1 MHATKDESKQGIQSC
16 LGCLSS
22 TCLPFST
29 QNMAS
34 VFPHMSSERETL
46 LSEALVSAQRR
57 NEDSQDK
64 LRAKLATAKQRAAVF
79 GHKVAR
85 WQVRAKA
92 DALAEVQR
100 LESELRTVTTNR
112 MDLRRKFE
120 SVEQR
125 YSQAMDAT
133 SKLQGN
139 RLVSSSIHSAAKTFR
154 RANVVL
160 MAPENADECIRQH
173 MRSDL
178 GLQDL
183 PLMLTA
189 GDVCDDCGVQMAVVS
204 NDSMLSCPQCHKLR
218 LLPNMMTTS
227 ALHGTDMEASA
238 SITKHRLPEWIEMA
252 QAKEFAEP
260 PEDVI
265 ATVARFLVQ
274 HNMTGLEAFRDV
286 IADERNQNGPFR
298 GVQDALDRL
307 RVRIPD
313 VDLEQR
319 LVAINASTTRTAL
332 RGIVAEAKGKAD
344 KFRKFY
350 ERSAK
355 LASLISGYWPPRM
368 TGQQEEM
375 LRLLYTVAAPEYEKR
390 RKPRQTYWPGG
401 FPFFLKNVCV
411 LMGWDEIAA
420 QFPIPAGSKEG
431 GSRDLLRNEIWSELG
446 WELVS
451 YSGKLPPMKLPD
463 GTTWSLTL
471 EDDENEGQTE
481 EAAEA
486 QKVRKEVES
495 KISIKKR
502 RRVDFELECS

>member
-1 MHATKDESKQGIQSC
+1 
-16 LGCLSS
+16 
-22 TCLPFST
+22 
-29 QNMAS
+29 MAS

-46 LSEALVSAQRR
+46 LAEALAAAQQK
-57 NEDSQDK
+57 NEASVDK
-64 LRAKLATAKQRAAVF
+64 VREKLTKAKQKAGAF
-79 GHKVAR
+79 PSKVPR
-85 WQVRAKA
+85 WQLRAKA
-92 DALAEVQR
+92 DAQAEVRRIEAQ
-100 LESELRTVTTNR
+100 LESITTNR
-112 MDLRRKFE
+112 FELRKQFE
-120 SVEQR
+120 TVERR
-125 YSQAMDAT
+125 YAHAMEAT

-178 GLQDL
+178 GLQEL

-260 PEDVI
+260 PDDVTL
-265 ATVARFLVQ
+265 TVARFLVQ
-274 HNMTGLEAFRDV
+274 HNMTGLEAYKEV
-286 IADERNQNGPFR
+286 IADERAQGGPFK
-298 GVQDALDRL
+298 GVEDALQRL
-307 RVRIPD
+307 KVRLPD
-313 VDLEQR
+313 VDLEAR
-319 LVAINASTTRTAL
+319 LVALNASTTRTAL

-355 LASLISGYWPPRM
+355 LASLISGFWPPRM

-375 LRLLYTVAAPEYEKR
+375 LRLLYTVAAPEYERR

-431 GSRDLLRNEIWSELG
+431 GSRDMLRNEIWSELG
-446 WELVS
+446 WELVP
-451 YSGKLPPMKLPD
+451 YSGRLPPMRLPD
-463 GTTWSLTL
+463 GSTWSLTL

-502 RRVDFELECS
+502 RRVDFELECA

>member
-1 MHATKDESKQGIQSC
+1 
-16 LGCLSS
+16 
-22 TCLPFST
+22 
-29 QNMAS
+29 MAS
-34 VFPHMSSERETL
+34 ILPHMSSEREAL
-46 LSEALVSAQRR
+46 LSEALSLAQQKHETIQNGLR
-57 NEDSQDK
+57 EK
-64 LRAKLATAKQRAAVF
+64 LAKALSLAASFPSKPPRWQIRAKKDAQIVVSSLEAQLAKLSTNRV
-79 GHKVAR
+79 
-85 WQVRAKA
+85 
-92 DALAEVQR
+92 
-100 LESELRTVTTNR
+100 ELRRSFETVE
-112 MDLRRKFE
+112 K
-120 SVEQR
+120 R
-125 YSQAMDAT
+125 YAKAMDAT

-139 RLVSSSIHSAAKTFR
+139 RLLSSSIHSAAKTFR

-173 MRSDL
+173 LRSDL
-178 GLQDL
+178 GLQEA

-204 NDSMLSCPQCHKLR
+204 NDSMLNCPQCHKLR
-218 LLPNMMTTS
+218 LLPNTMTTS
-227 ALHGTDMEASA
+227 ALHGTDMEGSA

-260 PEDVI
+260 PEDVVL
-265 ATVARFLVQ
+265 TVTRFLVQ
-274 HNMTGLEAFRDV
+274 NNMTGLEPFRSV
-286 IADERNQNGPFR
+286 IADERAQGGPFL
-298 GVQDALDRL
+298 GVADALRRL
-307 RVRIPD
+307 QPRVPEL
-313 VDLEQR
+313 DLEAR
-319 LVAINASTTRTAL
+319 LVALNSSAARTAL
-332 RGIVAEAKGKAD
+332 RGIVAEGKGKSD

-355 LASLISGYWPPRM
+355 IAALVSGFWPPRM

-375 LRLLYTVAAPEYEKR
+375 LRLLYTVAAPEYERR

-431 GSRDLLRNEIWSELG
+431 GSRDLLRNEIWSDLG
-446 WELVS
+446 WELVP
-451 YSGKLPPMKLPD
+451 YSGKLPPMRLPD
-463 GTTWSLTL
+463 GSSWSLTL

>member
-1 MHATKDESKQGIQSC
+1 
-16 LGCLSS
+16 
-22 TCLPFST
+22 
-29 QNMAS
+29 MAS

-46 LSEALVSAQRR
+46 LSEALTVAQRR
-57 NEDSQDK
+57 NEETLDK
-64 LRAKLATAKQRAAVF
+64 LRATLAKAKTLASSF
-79 GHKVAR
+79 GPKVPR
-85 WQVRAKA
+85 WQLRAKA

-100 LESELRTVTTNR
+100 LEEQIRSTVTNR
-112 MDLRRKFE
+112 SQLRKTFE
-120 SVEQR
+120 VVEQR
-125 YSQAMDAT
+125 YSRAMDAT
-133 SKLQGN
+133 SKLQAN

-173 MRSDL
+173 LRSEL

-260 PEDVI
+260 PEDVLV
-265 ATVARFLVQ
+265 TVARFLTQ
-274 HNMTGLEAFRDV
+274 HNMTGLEPFRDV
-286 IADERNQNGPFR
+286 ISHERAHHGPFK
-298 GVQDALDRL
+298 GVQDVVQRL
-307 RVRIPD
+307 EGRIPD
-313 VDLEQR
+313 VEAR
-319 LVAINASTTRTAL
+319 LLAINASMTRTAL

-355 LASLISGYWPPRM
+355 LASLISGFWPPRM

-375 LRLLYTVAAPEYEKR
+375 LRLLYTVAAPEYER
-390 RKPRQTYWPGG
+390 RRRPRQTYWPGG

-411 LMGWDEIAA
+411 LLGWDEIAA

-431 GSRDLLRNEIWSELG
+431 GSRDMLRNEIWSELG
-446 WELVS
+446 WELVP
-451 YSGKLPPMKLPD
+451 YSGKLPPMRLPD
-463 GTTWSLTL
+463 GSTWSLTL
-471 EDDENEGQTE
+471 EDDETEGQTE

>member
-1 MHATKDESKQGIQSC
+1 MATT
-16 LGCLSS
+16 L
-22 TCLPFST
+22 
-29 QNMAS
+29 
-34 VFPHMSSERETL
+34 PHMSSEREALLTEAISVAQKKHEATQETL
-46 LSEALVSAQRR
+46 RS
-57 NEDSQDK
+57 
-64 LRAKLATAKQRAAVF
+64 KLAHARDELSKFPTRPP
-79 GHKVAR
+79 R
-85 WQVRAKA
+85 WQIRARE
-92 DALAEVQR
+92 DAVAKVKQ
-100 LESELRTVTTNR
+100 LEEELSLLTTNR
-112 MDLRRKFE
+112 VELRRSFE
-120 SVEQR
+120 AVERR
-125 YSQAMDAT
+125 YAHAMEAT

-173 MRSDL
+173 MRSDM
-178 GLQDL
+178 GLQDA

-189 GDVCDDCGVQMAVVS
+189 GDVCDDCGVQMSVVS

-218 LLPNMMTTS
+218 LLPNTMTTS
-227 ALHGTDMEASA
+227 ALHGTDMEGSA

-260 PEDVI
+260 PEDVVV
-265 ATVARFLVQ
+265 TVARFLVQ
-274 HNMTGLEAFRDV
+274 NNMTGLEPFREI
-286 IADERNQNGPFR
+286 IAEERSQRGPFL
-298 GVQDALDRL
+298 GVEDALRRL
-307 RVRIPD
+307 KHRIPE
-313 VDLEQR
+313 VDLEAR
-319 LVAINASTTRTAL
+319 LMAINSSASRTAL
-332 RGIVAEAKGKAD
+332 RGVVAEAKGKAD

-355 LASLISGYWPPRM
+355 IAAIISGFWPPRM

-375 LRLLYTVAAPEYEKR
+375 LRLLYTVAAPEYERR

-446 WELVS
+446 WELVP
-451 YSGKLPPMKLPD
+451 YSGRLPPMRLPD
-463 GTTWSLTL
+463 GSTWSLTL

-502 RRVDFELECS
+502 RRVDFELECT

>member
-1 MHATKDESKQGIQSC
+1 
-16 LGCLSS
+16 
-22 TCLPFST
+22 
-29 QNMAS
+29 
-34 VFPHMSSERETL
+34 MSSEREAL
-46 LSEALVSAQRR
+46 LSEAINAAQKKHESAQ
-57 NEDSQDK
+57 EV
-64 LRAKLATAKQRAAVF
+64 LRAKLSHAREEASKIPARPP
-79 GHKVAR
+79 R
-85 WQVRAKA
+85 WQARAREDAVSKVKA
-92 DALAEVQR
+92 
-100 LESELRTVTTNR
+100 LEQQLSQLTTNR
-112 MDLRRKFE
+112 VELRRSFE
-120 SVEQR
+120 AVEKR
-125 YSQAMDAT
+125 YAQAMEST

-173 MRSDL
+173 MRSDM
-178 GLQDL
+178 GLQDA

-189 GDVCDDCGVQMAVVS
+189 GDVCDDCGVQMSVVS

-218 LLPNMMTTS
+218 LLPNTMTTS
-227 ALHGTDMEASA
+227 ALHGTDMEGSA

-260 PEDVI
+260 PEDVVV
-265 ATVARFLVQ
+265 TVARFLVQ
-274 HNMTGLEAFRDV
+274 NNMTGLEPFRDI
-286 IADERNQNGPFR
+286 IAEERSQRGPFL
-298 GVQDALDRL
+298 GVQDALRRL
-307 RVRIPD
+307 KDRIPE
-313 VDLEQR
+313 VDLEAR
-319 LVAINASTTRTAL
+319 LMAINSSASRTAL
-332 RGIVAEAKGKAD
+332 RGVVAEAKGKAD

-355 LASLISGYWPPRM
+355 IAAIISGFWPPRM

-375 LRLLYTVAAPEYEKR
+375 LRLLYTVAAPEYERR

-431 GSRDLLRNEIWSELG
+431 GSRDMLRNEIWSELG

-451 YSGKLPPMKLPD
+451 YSGRLPPMRLPD
-463 GTTWSLTL
+463 GTMWSLTL

-502 RRVDFELECS
+502 RRVDFELECT